1 MAACL
6 AVILLAG
13 VTNQSTFTD
22 DSATCFTPVHKA
34 AVGSPIPKVVS
45 EEILNDLIGWIAIH
59 TSYDLLQAYQS
70 PPTLSFCAVG
80 EIVDYEGNGLLVE
93 EGLWATFDH
102 TNRHIYLVRP
112 WSLFNV
118 FDQSTLL
125 HEMIHDIQLSNREWD
140 CLGAPELE
148 AYLLQD
154 KWLQEHGIYHQFNWP
169 AIIRMSQCT
178 GEDDVE

>member
-1 MAACL
+1 MEFTITFGAIIEVLGKPQEHVEKAIKEYVEKL
-6 AVILLAG
+6 EKNENYQ
-13 VTNQSTFTD
+13 VTNKKFAKIKKQ
-22 DSATCFTPVHKA
+22 
-34 AVGSPIPKVVS
+34 
-45 EEILNDLIGWIAIH
+45 E
-59 TSYDLLQAYQS
+59 
-70 PPTLSFCAVG
+70 
-80 EIVDYEGNGLLVE
+80 E